1 MATQRVDIWNDN
13 LYTDNYRLFFDEID
27 PDKPEKIILTKKDD
41 DRNNAPNKWEFVIV
55 DKEYIDEADQHLQNQ
70 IDIINEEIADDY
82 CKLIEVEIDF
92 TIPTVEWGNYR
103 IEATGNLHRT
113 DGSIVQCHLEGLML
127 AEPVNDTVDVRFQ
140 MQKTSIG
147 IYGLA
152 TLTVVYYQGK
162 AKMYAIV
169 SRDLADEI
177 EGTTSDWFTITS
189 FESHRLS
196 TLQDYMQ
203 GEIDRLTADTV
214 SSVDKTDIEHGHRYS
229 LIKASGMSIA
239 SDIDVPDGVVDVTFS
254 TDPDDATVLI
264 MDFLFFDGQTKQI
277 KLQGGSSVVTGLV
290 SVASTPVSGSTD
302 TELIFT
308 YSDAHT
314 FSVVIPDPE
323 GRLSN
328 NIVKQYTGTETNP
341 ILLETLGNEFCYV
354 RGFYKVAAGYTD
366 VYSFPNGPTDNY
378 HPAIVSHKDAT
389 IVINYHDSNNS
400 LNYITAD
407 TSTGSHTKVTDIS
420 IPALAMTD
428 RGQTF
433 NDTQT
438 FASAINMNG
447 NRINNLNDPSAERD
461 AVNFRTLNQRAE
473 TAQSTAFIDATYNSY
488 DNPITVVANS
498 LVTNVTTERRYTGG
512 NLYIEGGF
520 NTTSDIAR
528 LTTGETILITIN
540 DSGVDT
546 QLDYGNSNHFV
557 LHTVGSDGNFYLE
570 SVFIRANAGKLE
582 VIMNQS
588 TSGIKAGR
596 HYFNYIGGMTR
607 SL

>member
-55 DKEYIDEADQHLQNQ
+55 DKEYIDEADQYLQNQ
-70 IDIINEEIADDY
+70 IDIINEEISDDY
-82 CKLIEVEIDF
+82 VKLIEAEFNFPENIVLDWGLYRIAATMHIKKNDGSTIDVHGKGLMTIHNENDVSSYVFNLEKAEVGIEGVASMVIHCEDGEAIAYGIVDRNIIDDIEVDNWPSISDF
-92 TIPTVEWGNYR
+92 TAVKMDDLQTY
-103 IEATGNLHRT
+103 
-113 DGSIVQCHLEGLML
+113 VQ
-127 AEPVNDTVDVRFQ
+127 A
-140 MQKTSIG
+140 
-147 IYGLA
+147 
-152 TLTVVYYQGK
+152 
-162 AKMYAIV
+162 
-169 SRDLADEI
+169 
-177 EGTTSDWFTITS
+177 
-189 FESHRLS
+189 
-196 TLQDYMQ
+196 
-203 GEIDRLTADTV
+203 EIDRLTNDTV
-214 SSVDKTDIEHGHRYS
+214 SSIDKTDIEHGHRYS
-229 LIKASGMSIA
+229 LIRTSGTSIG

-290 SVASTPVSGSTD
+290 SVASAPISGSTD

-354 RGFYKVAAGYTD
+354 RGFYKVASSYTD
-366 VYSFPNGPTDNY
+366 VYSLPNGPEDGY
-378 HPAIVSHKDAT
+378 HPATVSHKGNVVA
-389 IVINYHDSNNS
+389 INFHDVNNS
-400 LNYITAD
+400 LNYITVD
-407 TSTGSHTKVTDIS
+407 TSTGSHIRTTDRF

-433 NDTQT
+433 NGTQT
-438 FASAINMNG
+438 FTSAINMNG
-447 NRINNLNDPSAERD
+447 NRINNLNDPSADRD

-488 DNPITVVANS
+488 DNPIAGVAVS
-498 LVTNVTTERRYTGG
+498 PLVSNIVTERRYTGG
-512 NLYIEGGF
+512 NLFIEIAFQTSTDIPKYTSGG
-520 NTTSDIAR
+520 AVLVR
-528 LTTGETILITIN
+528 LDN
-540 DSGVDT
+540 SGVDT
-546 QLDYGNSNHFV
+546 QLDTGNTNHFV
-557 LHTVGSDGNFYLE
+557 VHTIGDDGNFYME
-570 SVFIRANAGKLE
+570 SVIVRAQSGALE
-582 VIMNQS
+582 ILMS
-588 TSGIKAGR
+588 PITSGLKAGR
-596 HYFNYIGGMTR
+596 HYVNYIGGMTR
-607 SL
+607 PL